1 MTKIYFSNIIR
12 THIFFYLAMFY
23 LMLTRTLCILILTQS
38 GKSHTVYG
46 LPLCWVSF
54 KNLEHFVFL
63 TQSGESHTC
72 IYTCIWTLF
81 VLTWAFFINIILYI
95 LHVIVVLLYT
105 FYAFHQEI
113 YFHVGFNVSN
123 RLIGSL

>member
-23 LMLTRTLCILILTQS
+23 LIDKNTLYFNFNSVWKIP
-38 GKSHTVYG
+38 YG
-46 LPLCWVSF
+46 IYELPLCWVYF